1 MKLKDDTKELDGLLA
16 NKEHG
21 LLFTF
26 KFKKGVT
33 YYFFDTY
40 FTVAFKD
47 KHGKGHFLEKKPD
60 MITYESIFKSY
71 WHLPHKKIMIEL
83 LENGTMGIMLNEH
96 TLTVE
101 VDKYGMVIPEGL
113 DLTK

>member
-1 MKLKDDTKELDGLLA
+1 MKLKDDTKELDDLLA
-16 NKEHG
+16 SKEHG

-26 KFKKGVT
+26 RFEKGVT

-47 KHGKGHFLEKKPD
+47 KHGKGHFLEKKPG

-83 LENGTMGIMLNEH
+83 LENGTMGIMFNEH